1 MHRLYA
7 RHLGGAAHWGGE
19 EDQSCR
25 WERLTGT
32 GPQAPR
38 CWCAPKRR
46 GGRWSSVRQGHDA
59 CTDGES
65 GPI

>member
-32 GPQAPR
+32 AGAPGSTLLVR
-38 CWCAPKRR
+38 AKEE
-46 GGRWSSVRQGHDA
+46 GRPLVV
-59 CTDGES
+59 GEARS
-65 GPI
+65 